1 MIIPPQLMFFLG
13 KYGARL
19 GAGVLALLILGGA
32 YYWHRSKIYDEG
44 YQDAVNVYEK
54 RGSEFRAKAEKQ
66 LAKIKIENEVKRNVD
81 RENYLKA
88 IKTYAEYSENIKRE
102 HDRAINGRVFVR
114 VKTKR
119 ADTCDGS
126 VPSKA
131 NVPERVTPGNEQL
144 DWAELGLEDRA
155 NLADYKAE
163 VKKMA
168 LLCKQAA
175 YAIEQNFEVK

>member
-32 YYWHRSKIYDEG
+32 YYWYRSKIYAEG

-54 RGSEFRAKAEKQ
+54 RDFEFRRVAEKQ
-66 LAKIKIENEVKRNVD
+66 LAKIKIENEVKRDAD

-88 IKTYAEYSENIKRE
+88 IKTYAEYSETIKRD
-102 HDRAINGRVFVR
+102 HDRAINDRVFVR
-114 VKTKR
+114 VKTKG
-119 ADTCDGS
+119 ANTCDGS
-126 VPSKA
+126 VPVKT
-131 NVPERVTPGNEQL
+131 NIPERTAPGNEPL

-155 NLADYKAE
+155 NLADYKAGI
-163 VKKMA
+163 KRMA
-168 LLCKQAA
+168 LLCRQAA